1 MYSTAAQTA
10 VEYIGVAKRRWF
22 RVFLKNKNMNSLEK
36 RPMTVDIIMGFV
48 LLLRLIRLLF

>member
-10 VEYIGVAKRRWF
+10 VEYIGVAKRRWL